1 MRLLIK
7 NKIDRKMELP
17 DETDIYVDEITTYY
31 PDISSINSSFLPNYS
46 DERGESSAFEMFIFL

>member
-1 MRLLIK
+1 
-7 NKIDRKMELP
+7 MELP

-46 DERGESSAFEMFIFL
+46 DKRGESSAFEMFIFI